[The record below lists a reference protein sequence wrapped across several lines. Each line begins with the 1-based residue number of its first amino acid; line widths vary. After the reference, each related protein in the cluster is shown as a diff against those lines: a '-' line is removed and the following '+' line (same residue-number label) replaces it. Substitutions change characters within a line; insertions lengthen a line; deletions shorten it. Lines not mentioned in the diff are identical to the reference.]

1 VSARIIGTG
10 GQTLNRG
17 SHSYEFVALPEQ
29 GRRFTHRRRVRLGDV
44 TASGRLR
51 LDALVRYLQD
61 VAGDDVRDAGI
72 DAPWVMRRLALE
84 LGRLP
89 RFNDDVELV
98 TFCSGTGSR
107 WAERRTSVFVGERVA
122 VESVALWVY
131 IDESGR
137 PAPLEEWFR
146 QFYAVAAGGR
156 KVSGRLQHGPPPP
169 DAEQRPW
176 PLRRADFDV
185 LAHVNNAASWQAVE
199 EEIAR
204 SASGRRIVG
213 AEIEYRSPVDPGDE
227 LDLVTVHSATRV
239 SCWLVCA
246 GDVRV
251 SALVEL
257 EGVGGVSDERRGTS
271 RS

>member
-1 VSARIIGTG
+1 VADV
-10 GQTLNRG
+10 
-17 SHSYEFVALPEQ
+17 EFVECPVG
-29 GRRFTHRRRVRLGDV
+29 GRQVEGRRRVRLGDV

-51 LDALVRYLQD
+51 LDALAAYLQD
-61 VAGDDVRDAGI
+61 VAADDVDEVGIPGAWVLRRVVLRLGDLPRFRDDVR
-72 DAPWVMRRLALE
+72 
-84 LGRLP
+84 
-89 RFNDDVELV
+89 LV

-257 EGVGGVSDERRGTS
+257 GGVGGVSGERRGTS